1 MNERKQPVSPS
12 EHDDVDPPPV
22 TTDPVRD
29 GTTVVF
35 SGDPAQVSAGFAL
48 ALQLMGMDAS
58 EQMPR
63 AGDRN
68 GQEE

>member
-1 MNERKQPVSPS
+1 MNKRKQPPPPP
-12 EHDDVDPPPV
+12 EIDDADPPPV
-22 TTDPVRD
+22 AADPVCA

-48 ALQLMGMDAS
+48 ALQLLGIDAS